1 LNWAEQFD
9 TAMQNRDS
17 ATLCKMADE
26 AERDEARMYL
36 TLLADLVDF
45 RGKKGALAA
54 WVGMLH
60 PLKPR

>member
-1 LNWAEQFD
+1 
-9 TAMQNRDS
+9 MQNRDS